1 MLVSYEEYFCSWF
14 TVWLVISLVCYSCT
28 LRIGWGSI
36 VHRMM
41 GEVFHIR
48 FVPRILQCIMNVHA
62 ISLLT
67 TFPYIA
73 SAIGD
78 GCTFFILATANLIIC
93 LLILLFLPETKGL
106 KEDEIEQIF

>member
-1 MLVSYEEYFCSWF
+1 M
-14 TVWLVISLVCYSCT
+14 

-36 VHRMM
+36 VYRMM

-67 TFPYIA
+67 AFPYIA

-78 GCTFFILATANLIIC
+78 GYKFFLLATANLITC

-106 KEDEIEQIF
+106 REDEIEERL